1 MNDLNNTALLL
12 IADTVTLG
20 KVSFERTRQQIKNI
34 IKKYLVVVLTESN
47 YKDRLVLLN
56 QLSQIFRNPNNFQGT
71 QLTLFTPV
79 HAPLLTSIDKLLGRL
94 HEMSVHTL
102 LVMNRKLKGAK
113 YIPQFPPVI
122 SISCKK
128 EVFKERVGK
137 KCHQMVSKLKE
148 GMDLPKPLAKALSVM
163 LLFLKQETG
172 RMDITISE
180 FFPFSSKTMDLQD
193 DILRAL
199 WSLRKVKYAELKAI
213 QSLIDPAA
221 KIPWKTFRTTLSK
234 YLMECLFECDEIG
247 VSEEALRILTAINRR
262 SRRQVCLIS
271 KEAKEEEI
279 ESVLNVSSQ
288 LKQFFSGILP
298 ESAVNEEGS
307 QELESDGVIENNDF
321 VLFEIGCHS
330 YMDVLQHQPT
340 SNNELKTTEDSLPSH
355 SSFMDQ
361 EAVTDK
367 NPKQTSLAQDT
378 DTNVLHAASKPV
390 ELRPNTSQVIQDIC
404 DETSLLSHKIIGH
417 WLDKVM
423 KLEGIQ
429 TYAVTRSYL
438 RGESSQPVDLRGSDT
453 EECLGSPEGD
463 EGPLILLQVVEE
475 LLPNFP
481 MSSLERMKKT
491 LAQS

>member
-20 KVSFERTRQQIKNI
+20 KVSFERTRQQMKNI

-47 YKDRLVLLN
+47 YKDRLLLLN
-56 QLSQIFRNPNNFQGT
+56 QLSQIFRNPNNFQET

-172 RMDITISE
+172 CMDITISE

-234 YLMECLFECDEIG
+234 YLMECLFECDEI
-247 VSEEALRILTAINRR
+247 
-262 SRRQVCLIS
+262 
-271 KEAKEEEI
+271 
-279 ESVLNVSSQ
+279 
-288 LKQFFSGILP
+288 
-298 ESAVNEEGS
+298 EGS
-307 QELESDGVIENNDF
+307 QELESDDVIENNDF

-378 DTNVLHAASKPV
+378 DTNVLHASSKPV

-423 KLEGIQ
+423 QLEGLQ
-429 TYAVTRSYL
+429 TDAVTRSYL

-453 EECLGSPEGD
+453 EERLGSPEGD
-463 EGPLILLQVVEE
+463 KGPLILLQVVEE

-481 MSSLERMKKT
+481 MR
-491 LAQS
+491 QSDTKIM